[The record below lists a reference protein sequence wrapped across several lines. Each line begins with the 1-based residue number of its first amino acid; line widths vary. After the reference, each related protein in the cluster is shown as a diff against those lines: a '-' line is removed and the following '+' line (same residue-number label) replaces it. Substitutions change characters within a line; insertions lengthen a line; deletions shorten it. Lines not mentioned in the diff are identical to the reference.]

1 MSSETMSPTE
11 KIQKLKENV
20 QEMVNSHYR
29 VQAERDLQKSI
40 CENVKDQLEMLPTTF
55 KKLSKLAYDNNAEKV
70 NKDVTELLDLAEELG
85 IYSHNADPTDI

>member
-1 MSSETMSPTE
+1 MSSETMSPPE
-11 KIQKLKENV
+11 KTKALKDSV

-29 VQAERDLQKSI
+29 MQAERDLQKGI
-40 CENVKDQLEMLPTTF
+40 CDAVKDKLEMLPVTF

-85 IYSHNADPTDI
+85 IYSHIPE